1 MGEKWEKEVQG
12 ELTGKVVRE
21 ANMKGEQGG
30 RINSIKGVWKAL
42 GKHCFILT

>member
-30 RINSIKGVWKAL
+30 RINSIKGVNLKI
-42 GKHCFILT
+42 HCVYTY